1 MIRHSTKLI
10 APFLVLCF
18 FQVVAQPGIKD
29 SIYSQSIKEERR
41 LQIQLP
47 KEYKPG
53 SGEKYQVLYLL
64 DGEWNAELFQQ
75 VQAWSQQWGYTPPII
90 MVGVVNSYPNNQNQR
105 FRDLTPTATGP
116 DGSGGG
122 PALLSFLKNELIP
135 YINKKYPSNGSN
147 ILWGHSLGGLF
158 VLYTLFTEPQLF
170 DSYIAA
176 DPAVWWDHG
185 FLLRYAQQKMNSI
198 TQIKSLF
205 ITGRTGTA
213 LHGMG
218 IDSLEMVLK
227 DKAPAL
233 LQWKLVAYT
242 DETHVSQ
249 QYKSAYDGLKYTV
262 APQFQQDAI
271 HIDPMEG
278 IVEKGKPFR
287 LSCYNIL
294 PDKYMRFTTDGSVP
308 TLSSPAFQAE
318 NTITPSS
325 SGIIIK
331 SFFANDTLNKT
342 VTPLFKIKPAL
353 TAQQKPANALSGGW
367 SYTCYS
373 DSGMKHIIKSGI
385 TDEHLN
391 LNQLNDTSNFYCR
404 ISGFLQTEKEGY
416 YSFQVV
422 GGPGTKLYL
431 NNQLLV
437 ETGNYKSFIVPL
449 KKGFYPIQYEYSHHN
464 GGPDFEFYYLIPGQ
478 PENGAIPF
486 SLMYH

>member
-1 MIRHSTKLI
+1 
-10 APFLVLCF
+10 
-18 FQVVAQPGIKD
+18 
-29 SIYSQSIKEERR
+29 
-41 LQIQLP
+41 
-47 KEYKPG
+47 
-53 SGEKYQVLYLL
+53 
-64 DGEWNAELFQQ
+64 
-75 VQAWSQQWGYTPPII
+75 
-90 MVGVVNSYPNNQNQR
+90 
-105 FRDLTPTATGP
+105 
-116 DGSGGG
+116 
-122 PALLSFLKNELIP
+122 
-135 YINKKYPSNGSN
+135 
-147 ILWGHSLGGLF
+147 
-158 VLYTLFTEPQLF
+158 
-170 DSYIAA
+170 
-176 DPAVWWDHG
+176 
-185 FLLRYAQQKMNSI
+185 MNSI

-233 LQWKLVAYT
+233 LQWKLVAYP

-294 PDKYMRFTTDGSVP
+294 PDKYIRFSTDGSVP
-308 TLSSPAFQAE
+308 TLSSPAFHAE
-318 NTITPSS
+318 NTVMPSS

-342 VTPLFKIKPAL
+342 IKPLFKIKPAL

-373 DSGMKHIIKSGI
+373 DSGMKHIIKSGV

-391 LNQLNDTSNFYCR
+391 LNQLNDSSNFYCR

-437 ETGNYKSFIVPL
+437 QTGDYKSFIVPL

-464 GGPDFEFYYLIPGQ
+464 GGPDFEFYYLIPDQ
-478 PENGAIPF
+478 PENGAIPS